1 VSTGT
6 GQADV
11 QQAAP
16 AAWGLTRYAVPAAAG
31 IGVLVGLARY
41 GVTSE
46 GLVACVL
53 LGVLGALAVIDF
65 REHSVPIR
73 VVLPATAVVL
83 ALQLALFPDQAL
95 EWVLASALAFA
106 GLAAVWLV
114 KHDGLALS
122 DATLGLLVGAGL
134 GASAAAAMFVGF
146 LAIWPVAIYLLVRDG
161 IDARKASVPL
171 TPAFAIGA
179 ALVVL
184 AG

>member
-106 GLAAVWLV
+106 GL
-114 KHDGLALS
+114 
-122 DATLGLLVGAGL
+122 LVGAGL